1 MMINNPKEMQTG
13 PAMRGDENILKMHQQ
28 SLEKNSGSDLVDV
41 YKLLSESIMKRH
53 LHEK

>member
-1 MMINNPKEMQTG
+1 MQTG

-28 SLEKNSGSDLVDV
+28 LLEKNSGSDLVDV

-53 LHEK
+53 LHGK